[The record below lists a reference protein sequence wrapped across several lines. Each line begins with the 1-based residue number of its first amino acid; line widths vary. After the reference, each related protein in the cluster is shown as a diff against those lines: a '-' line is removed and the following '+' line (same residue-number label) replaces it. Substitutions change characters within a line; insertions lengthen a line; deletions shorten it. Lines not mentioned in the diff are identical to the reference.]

1 MRVLRVPFV
10 LAVAAVLAS
19 CGQARDTA
27 SSPASA
33 CPVLPTGTACPANS
47 TLRYAGGTPTNFG
60 QTFFA
65 TYCLRCHSV
74 SLTGDARN
82 GATIGVNFDTL
93 DGIRAHLCRIDDF
106 AGQGPVKT
114 PNDKFM
120 PFVEPQLVPPE
131 QFPSDGE
138 RSQLSQWL
146 ACGAPQ

>member
-10 LAVAAVLAS
+10 LAVAAALAS

-27 SSPASA
+27 ASPASA
-33 CPVLPTGTACPANS
+33 CPVLPTATACPANP
-47 TLRYAGGTPTNFG
+47 TLTYANFG
-60 QTFFA
+60 QSFFA
-65 TYCLRCHSV
+65 TFCLRCHSV
-74 SLTGDARN
+74 NLTGDARN

-106 AGQGPVKT
+106 AGKGPITT

-120 PFVEPQLVPPE
+120 PFVEPQLNPPE
-131 QFPSDGE
+131 QFPTDGE

-146 ACGAPQ
+146 ACGAQP